1 MSMNCG
7 TCTCNKHKMP
17 GFLSA
22 CQFNSPWASTYIWC
36 LANYGR
42 QQTLPSIIKKK
53 GLHRTFI
60 FIPLL
65 FFFFLHG
72 EKKKHVPTVT
82 STKTRKYFWTHQMTL
97 GEFSPETCSIVFHE
111 IWNNHWFQQCAD
123 WAVII
128 YTCPLMTQSL
138 MHGIHTHLKYIII
151 YSQYLLLSC
160 IY

>member
-1 MSMNCG
+1 MAHALAINTKCLVFFLPANLILPEPAHTSDASP
-7 TCTCNKHKMP
+7 TTAVNKLFP
-17 GFLSA
+17 
-22 CQFNSPWASTYIWC
+22 AS
-36 LANYGR
+36 L
-42 QQTLPSIIKKK
+42 KKK
-53 GLHRTFI
+53 GCTGHLY
-60 FIPLL
+60 L
-65 FFFFLHG
+65 FHYSFFFLHG